1 VLLQNANHDD
11 RRRSRDHAALLTR
24 VGRVESI
31 TALDGGAEAPPS
43 ATALVGELR
52 LLVPM
57 KGLIDVDAER
67 ARLTK
72 QQVKVRAELAR
83 AEGKLANANFVNNA
97 PPTVVQQEK
106 ERAGDF
112 GRQLEQLEEQL
123 EKLASYA

>member
-1 VLLQNANHDD
+1 
-11 RRRSRDHAALLTR
+11 
-24 VGRVESI
+24 
-31 TALDGGAEAPPS
+31 
-43 ATALVGELR
+43 
-52 LLVPM
+52 M